1 MNQLLKGTEWEIWEE
16 KVDPALIAHNETLFS
31 LGNGHIG
38 TRGSLEESYLNKNFT
53 VNEGSYVNGFFE
65 SAPIIYGETAFG
77 YAKHT
82 QTICQVP
89 NGKEMSFSIDGEW
102 FHLEAGTIL
111 NHKRVLNMKEGML
124 KRFFTWKNANGK
136 IVDVVI
142 ERFVSYDTPEILA
155 ISYTLTP
162 VNFSGEI
169 IFKSCLDGDVN
180 VSPVVGDLIDD
191 PRVVKREKRD
201 FHTRLS
207 YEKSQAFLVA
217 ATEVSNLRL
226 ATGQLISVSSSNEKP
241 QRRATDDYI
250 LNEITLNV
258 TEGKTEVI
266 EVFTGYSTFYSAAE
280 QDSIVIKTL
289 GKTLQEVEKLGY
301 EKLKEKQL
309 KTMNA
314 FWEQSDIQIKG
325 DTVLQKGLRFN
336 LFHLNQ
342 AAGRDGLTNIPAKG
356 LTGDGYEGHYF
367 WDTEMYMLPFFVYTQ
382 PDIAKSLLMYRYSIL
397 ENARNRA
404 RELGVEQGVLF
415 PWRTIN
421 GEECSAYYPAGTAQF
436 HINADIAYGVKLYL
450 EAVNDLDFR
459 YHEGLEI
466 LVETARF
473 WIEFGDYIPES
484 GNAFCINGVTGPDE
498 YTAIVNNNYYTNL
511 MVKTNLEYAAKLAK
525 EVLSES
531 KEETTEIVKKL
542 TIDNSEIQLWEAAA
556 KKMKFSFDQEKKLT
570 KQDDTFFEKAVW
582 DFENTPKEKYPLLLH
597 YHPLMIY
604 RYQVNKQADVV
615 LAQLLHSKNI
625 SKEQK
630 IRDYHYYESITTHD
644 SSLSRSIFGMMA
656 SEIGEKEKAYR
667 YFMDTALM
675 DLVDQQ
681 GNTKDGIHA
690 ANMGGTWMSMV
701 YGFAGMAIYED
712 RLTFSPRLPKEW
724 QELRFKIHFKDR
736 WLKII
741 LSEQQTIYELISGD
755 SLTFS
760 YKDKEIFLEDSLII
774 LNVKEDIQ

>member
-16 KVDPALIAHNETLFS
+16 KVEPELIAHNETLFS

-38 TRGSLEESYLNKNFT
+38 TRGSIEEGYLNKKFT
-53 VNEGSYVNGFFE
+53 MNEGSYVNGFFE
-65 SAPIIYGETAFG
+65 SAPIVYGETAFG
-77 YAKHT
+77 YAKNT

-89 NGKEMSFSIDGEW
+89 NGKEMSFSIEGEW

-111 NHKRVLNMKEGML
+111 NHKRVLNMKEGIL
-124 KRFFTWKNANGK
+124 KRFFTWKTSNGK

-142 ERFVSYDTPEILA
+142 ERFISYDIPEILA
-155 ISYTLTP
+155 VSYTLTP
-162 VNFSGEI
+162 VNFNGEI
-169 IFKSCLDGDVN
+169 IFKSCLDGDVT
-180 VSPVVGDLIDD
+180 VSPIVGDLIDD

-201 FHTRLS
+201 FHTHLT
-207 YEKSQAFLVA
+207 YEENQAFLVA

-226 ATGQLISVSSSNEKP
+226 ATGQIVSITSSNETLHCT
-241 QRRATDDYI
+241 ATDNRI
-250 LNEITLNV
+250 INEFTLNV
-258 TEGKTEVI
+258 TEGKTESI
-266 EVFTGYSTFYSAAE
+266 EVFTGYSTFYSAVE
-280 QDSIVIKTL
+280 QDSTVIKRL
-289 GKTLQEVEKLGY
+289 GKTMQEVEKLGY
-301 EKLKEKQL
+301 EKFKEQQA
-309 KTMNA
+309 KTMQA

-325 DTVLQKGLRFN
+325 DKVLQKGLRFN

-342 AAGRDGLTNIPAKG
+342 SAGRDGLTNIPAKG

-397 ENARNRA
+397 ENARKRA
-404 RELGVEQGVLF
+404 REIGVKQGVLF

-473 WIEFGDYIPES
+473 WIEFGDYIPEN

-511 MVKTNLEYAAKLAK
+511 MVKTNLEFAAKLAK

-531 KEETTEIVKKL
+531 KEETIEIVKKL
-542 TIDNSEIQLWEAAA
+542 TISNSEIQLWKAAA
-556 KKMKFSFDQEKKLT
+556 EKMKLPFDQEKNLT
-570 KQDDTFFEKAVW
+570 KQDDTFFEKTVW
-582 DFENTPKEKYPLLLH
+582 DFEQTPKENYPLLLH
-597 YHPLMIY
+597 YHPLIIY

-615 LAQLLHSKNI
+615 LAQLLHSRQV
-625 SKEQK
+625 SKDQK
-630 IRDYHYYESITTHD
+630 TRDYHYYEAITTHD
-644 SSLSRSIFGMMA
+644 SSLSKSVFGMMA
-656 SEIGEKEKAYR
+656 SEIGEKEKAYS

-675 DLVDQQ
+675 DLSDQQ

-701 YGFAGMAIYED
+701 YGFAGMAVHED
-712 RLTFSPRLPKEW
+712 KLTFSPRLPKEW
-724 QELRFKIHFKDR
+724 QELSFKIHFKDR
-736 WLKII
+736 WLNITLTENTTVYK
-741 LSEQQTIYELISGD
+741 LISGD
-755 SLTFS
+755 SLFFKHENKEYFLKDVLLFS
-760 YKDKEIFLEDSLII
+760 DSEKG
-774 LNVKEDIQ
+774 NQ